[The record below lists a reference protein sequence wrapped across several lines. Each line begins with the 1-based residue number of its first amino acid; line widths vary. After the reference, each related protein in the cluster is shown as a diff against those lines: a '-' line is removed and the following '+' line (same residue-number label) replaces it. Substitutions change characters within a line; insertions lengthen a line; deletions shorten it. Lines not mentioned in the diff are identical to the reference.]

1 MTETQVAIVGG
12 GLAGLHAARLLH
24 KAGIDFVLFEARDRL
39 GGRILTVDACGRP
52 SEDGF
57 DLGPSWFWP
66 RVQPSIGALVEELGL
81 AAFRQTSDG
90 DVVFERMSRE
100 SPQRYRGTGA
110 DQPSMRLVGGTAAI
124 VRALVRD
131 LPQDKIILGTR
142 VRELAL
148 TSDGVALNVTRG
160 DAPAVL
166 RTARKTV
173 VALPPRL
180 LEATVAFSPGHDP
193 ATAKLW
199 RETPTWMAPT
209 AKFVALY
216 DQPFWRDAGLSGTA
230 QSLVGPL
237 AEIHDASTA
246 SGRPAL
252 FGFLGVGADQRA
264 VHGQEALTRACLA
277 QFARIFG
284 PMALEP
290 RATLIKDWNA
300 DSLTATDRDRG
311 AGDHLVPRNVPWVA
325 PPWTDRL
332 ALAGS
337 ETSPSEPGYL
347 AGAVVAAERAVAD
360 TLRGL

>member
-1 MTETQVAIVGG
+1 MTDTQVAVVGA

-39 GGRILTVDACGRP
+39 GGRIQTVDASGRP

-66 RVQPSIGALVEELGL
+66 RMQPLIGALVEELGL
-81 AAFRQTSDG
+81 ADFRQTSDG
-90 DVVFERMSRE
+90 DVMFERMSRE
-100 SPQRYRGTGA
+100 VPQRYRGTEA
-110 DQPSMRLVGGTAAI
+110 DQLSMRLVGGTAAL
-124 VRALVRD
+124 VQALVCD
-131 LPQDKIILGTR
+131 LPVERILLGTR
-142 VRELAL
+142 VTELAL
-148 TSDGVALNVTRG
+148 TSEGVALTVKRA
-160 DAPAVL
+160 DELAVMH
-166 RTARKTV
+166 TACKAI

-180 LEATVAFSPGHDP
+180 LEATVAFSPDQDP
-193 ATAKLW
+193 AVKNLW
-199 RETPTWMAPT
+199 RETPTWMATT

-246 SGRPAL
+246 SGQAAL
-252 FGFLGVGADQRA
+252 FGFLRVGADQRA
-264 VHGQEALTRACLA
+264 VRGQETLTRGCLA
-277 QFARIFG
+277 QLARVFG

-290 RATLIKDWNA
+290 HATLLKDWTA
-300 DSLTATDRDRG
+300 DPWTATDLDRG
-311 AGDHLVPRNVPWVA
+311 AGAHVVPRDVRWVA
-325 PPWTDRL
+325 APWRDRL

-347 AGAVVAAERAVAD
+347 AGAVIAAERAVAD